1 MAFSSSATVARSAVA
16 DINITPLV
24 DVLLVLLVI
33 FMLSIPII
41 ERPFDLSLQPSIDP
55 KPASIEPLE
64 LRINADGQFVYAGQI
79 WDSGTLQGLLSVES
93 ARSPQPPLHLF
104 ADAEA
109 PYERVTEALTLASNS
124 GISQVGMP

>member
-64 LRINADGQFVYAGQI
+64 LCARTARGQTQTAASRGH
-79 WDSGTLQGLLSVES
+79 
-93 ARSPQPPLHLF
+93 SPQS
-104 ADAEA
+104 AWKAG
-109 PYERVTEALTLASNS
+109 VMTC
-124 GISQVGMP
+124 